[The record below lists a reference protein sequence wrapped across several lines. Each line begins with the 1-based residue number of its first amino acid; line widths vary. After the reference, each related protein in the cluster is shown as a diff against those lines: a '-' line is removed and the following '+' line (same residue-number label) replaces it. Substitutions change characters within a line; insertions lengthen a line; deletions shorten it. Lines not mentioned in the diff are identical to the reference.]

1 MHSRVKVE
9 PLPRRSP
16 YTRWLT
22 PTRHSHISVG
32 RYKVNDGEN
41 MSRVKDIADMI
52 RTYEVSG
59 RQTSVVK
66 EGMENLLRKT
76 RAHMNRINEIETE
89 TNALEGL
96 ISIVDVGEA
105 QTKVQATLERIGKSA
120 FSNEQVLI
128 DLWQLLLANE
138 SKGFLIR
145 TEKRD

>member
-1 MHSRVKVE
+1 
-9 PLPRRSP
+9 
-16 YTRWLT
+16 
-22 PTRHSHISVG
+22 
-32 RYKVNDGEN
+32 

-52 RTYEVSG
+52 PTYEVSG